1 MDDVKIA
8 VIKAEPVTENGIT
21 YDIEIWL
28 FDHGKQGT
36 SKIVKRIPRTTSEE
50 VRRKNR
56 ENINH
61 ALWMMY
67 QDKIKAAM

>member
-36 SKIVKRIPRTTSEE
+36 SRIVKRIPRTTSEE

-56 ENINH
+56 ERAEH
-61 ALWMMY
+61 AVWMMY
-67 QDKIKAAM
+67 QDKLKAAM

>member
-1 MDDVKIA
+1 MDDAKIT